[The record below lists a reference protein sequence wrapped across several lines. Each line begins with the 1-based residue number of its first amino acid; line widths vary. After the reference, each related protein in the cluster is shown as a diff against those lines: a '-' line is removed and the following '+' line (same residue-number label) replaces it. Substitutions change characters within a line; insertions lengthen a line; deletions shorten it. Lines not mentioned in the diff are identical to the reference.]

1 MSAPRQIE
9 PTPIRR
15 DADEPIPYGIRVSAA
30 LAWRMLVIAGALVVL
45 GYVAAYFATVVIP
58 IAVALLL
65 SALMGPAV
73 KALVRW
79 RVPKWAATT
88 VVLVG
93 GLALV
98 IGVLTSVVTA
108 FIEGVPDL
116 QKQVTQSLET
126 IRDWLINGPL
136 HLKQEDITGY
146 INQAI
151 EALKANTSVITSGAL
166 STAATVGEILTGF
179 LLVLF
184 TLIFFLHDGQGIWRG
199 LLKAVPTRIR
209 NRVDV
214 AGSKGFDSLS
224 AYVKATVLV
233 AVVDAV
239 GIGIGL
245 IAVGVPLAIPLAAL
259 VFLGAFIP
267 IVGGLL
273 AGTVAVLV
281 ALVANGFVSALIVL
295 VIVIA
300 VMQLESHVLQ
310 PLLLGKAVQLHPL
323 AVVVAIVGGLAL
335 AGLVGALLS
344 VPVLAVISAAIRSLS
359 STRESPVLAE
369 TTEPATPD

>member
-1 MSAPRQIE
+1 ME

-15 DADEPIPYGIRVSAA
+15 DADEPIPYGLRVSAA
-30 LAWRMLVIAGALVVL
+30 LAWRLLVIAGALVVL

-58 IAVALLL
+58 IAIALLL

-73 KALVRW
+73 TALVRW
-79 RVPKWAATT
+79 RVPRWAATT

-199 LLKAVPTRIR
+199 MLRAVPSRIR
-209 NRVDV
+209 DRVDV
-214 AGSKGFDSLS
+214 AGSRGFDSLS
-224 AYVKATVLV
+224 SYVKATVLV

-359 STRESPVLAE
+359 GSREAPPAPVEAE
-369 TTEPATPD
+369 AEPD

>member
-1 MSAPRQIE
+1 M
-9 PTPIRR
+9 
-15 DADEPIPYGIRVSAA
+15 SAA
-30 LAWRMLVIAGALVVL
+30 LSWRLLVIAGALVVL
-45 GYVAAYFATVVIP
+45 GYLAAYFATVVIP
-58 IAVALLL
+58 IAIALLL

-73 KALVRW
+73 TALVRW
-79 RVPKWAATT
+79 RVPRWAATT

-108 FIEGVPDL
+108 FIEGLPDL
-116 QKQVTQSLET
+116 QNQVTESLET
-126 IRDWLINGPL
+126 IRKWLINGPL
-136 HLKQEDITGY
+136 HLTSDDINGY

-151 EALKANTSVITSGAL
+151 DAVKANTSVITSGAL

-184 TLIFFLHDGQGIWRG
+184 TLIFFLHDGAGIWRG
-199 LLKAVPTRIR
+199 LLRAVPSRIR
-209 NRVDV
+209 HRVDL
-214 AGSKGFDSLS
+214 AGSKGFDSLAS
-224 AYVKATVLV
+224 YVKATVLV

-245 IAVGVPLAIPLAAL
+245 LVVGVPLAVPLAAL

-281 ALVANGFVSALIVL
+281 ALVAKDLVSALIVL
-295 VIVIA
+295 IIVVA

-344 VPVLAVISAAIRSLS
+344 VPVLAVISAAIRSLYA
-359 STRESPVLAE
+359 TEREALEPV
-369 TTEPATPD
+369 PDGGEAKKD